1 MINDYK
7 VFSLHNFW
15 DDYMSKEDIE
25 DFKKIYLNESKSIK
39 EKTKKFENLEVEF
52 YYFFINLKENEMIDF
67 MDWIKELIL
76 SKSYMSNYEK
86 SYKILKVI
94 LNCLFSFVDENKEKY
109 NLEILK
115 KYFYDLWEILLNF
128 RDEKDNYLIEKREYY
143 NCLLNKM

>member
-7 VFSLHNFW
+7 VFSLHNFG

-67 MDWIKELIL
+67 MDGIKELIL

>member
-1 MINDYK
+1 
-7 VFSLHNFW
+7 
-15 DDYMSKEDIE
+15 
-25 DFKKIYLNESKSIK
+25 
-39 EKTKKFENLEVEF
+39 
-52 YYFFINLKENEMIDF
+52 
-67 MDWIKELIL
+67 
-76 SKSYMSNYEK
+76 MSNYEK

>member
-1 MINDYK
+1 
-7 VFSLHNFW
+7 
-15 DDYMSKEDIE
+15 
-25 DFKKIYLNESKSIK
+25 
-39 EKTKKFENLEVEF
+39 
-52 YYFFINLKENEMIDF
+52 
-67 MDWIKELIL
+67 
-76 SKSYMSNYEK
+76 MSNYEK

-115 KYFYDLWEILLNF
+115 KYFYDLLEILLNF